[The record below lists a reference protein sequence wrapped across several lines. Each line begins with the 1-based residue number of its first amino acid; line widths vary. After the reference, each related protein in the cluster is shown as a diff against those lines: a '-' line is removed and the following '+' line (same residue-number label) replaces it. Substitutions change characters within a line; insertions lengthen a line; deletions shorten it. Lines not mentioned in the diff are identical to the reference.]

1 MVDGLKLGLFFPFSL
16 SLSSC
21 EPHLDVLLITLSLAE
36 ANLVEKKV
44 IFSFSR
50 FPLFS
55 TKGKKENEIKW
66 VVFTSKRRNFKGR
79 ETIQVEKRKRKCKPN
94 STLIFFLR
102 KNPYFPC
109 ICLSLPLSL
118 SVFQLLV
125 SSILFYY
132 CCKK

>member
-1 MVDGLKLGLFFPFSL
+1 MVDGLKLGLFFPFSH

-36 ANLVEKKV
+36 ANLVEKKI

-66 VVFTSKRRNFKGR
+66 VVFILVFLQNGGILKDEKPFK
-79 ETIQVEKRKRKCKPN
+79 
-94 STLIFFLR
+94 
-102 KNPYFPC
+102 
-109 ICLSLPLSL
+109 
-118 SVFQLLV
+118 
-125 SSILFYY
+125 
-132 CCKK
+132 